1 MDEKLRTPPINPLLL
16 RIQTSI
22 ASLRL
27 TTYTNYNLLPI
38 NPTQSNFR
46 HRPTRVI
53 VRIHLK
59 RSIDPFEETP
69 AITGHSQPQS
79 PPPPRPPPLFSTFT
93 DNYPKQLAILIVP
106 SSNESIDTYS
116 KTIVDTWGTM
126 AMNDKS
132 LSVDLWFASPNDT
145 LRKFGWPNI
154 PGFED
159 KTNLDDKKSKGKD
172 KNGSEET
179 EDDSENSK
187 TSKKLPGQENLK
199 EMMKELVE
207 QTMVFEEP
215 AELSPE
221 QKSFRTVT
229 KALHFLYAYHLDH
242 YNYFLKITDKTFVR
256 LPRLLELLSKTK
268 RKPQLIGRPD
278 IDYSTKVKFC
288 WRGPGY
294 LLSKDL
300 LAIIG
305 PHLPFCLEDKTIT
318 EDIAMER
325 CLYNNAPNF
334 IGCEDFTNGTGHEF
348 LYLRPDDEVNWA
360 NIVHP
365 ERKFSDGYHGGW
377 TFADSVIV
385 GGVTNVEILKDL
397 ESWYGPGG
405 KYEKIIERRKMLFRK
420 KLMREMNNNNS
431 PQNKFSNRIYI

>member
-1 MDEKLRTPPINPLLL
+1 MDEKLKAPTNNPLLL

-27 TTYTNYNLLPI
+27 TTYANYNLLPI

-46 HRPTRVI
+46 HRPSRSLFFHFIKRKWGYLSFGLLIFIIVI
-53 VRIHLK
+53 VRIQLK

-79 PPPPRPPPLFSTFT
+79 LPPPRPRPVFSTFT

-106 SSNESIDTYS
+106 SSNDSIDTYS
-116 KTIVDTWGTM
+116 KTIVDTWG
-126 AMNDKS
+126 AVARNDKS
-132 LSVDLWFASPNDT
+132 LSVDLWFASPDDT
-145 LRKFGWPNI
+145 LRKFGWPNV

-159 KTNLDDKKSKGKD
+159 KTKLEDKKSKGKGKD
-172 KNGSEET
+172 NSDESEDNS
-179 EDDSENSK
+179 EDSK
-187 TSKKLPGQENLK
+187 TSKKTPEKNKLK
-199 EMMKELVE
+199 EMMRELVE
-207 QTMVFEEP
+207 QTMVFQEP

-256 LPRLLELLSKTK
+256 LPRLLELLSKTT
-268 RKPQLIGRPD
+268 RKPRLIGRPD
-278 IDYSTKVKFC
+278 NDYETNVKFC
-288 WRGPGY
+288 WGGSGY
-294 LLSKDL
+294 ILSKDL

-325 CLYNNAPNF
+325 CLFNNVPTF

-348 LYLRPDDEVNWA
+348 LYLRSDDETNWS

-365 ERKFSDGYHGGW
+365 ERQFSDGYLGGW
-377 TFADSVIV
+377 TFADSIIV
-385 GGVTNVEILKDL
+385 GGITDVNILKDL
-397 ESWYGPGG
+397 QSWYGPG
-405 KYEKIIERRKMLFRK
+405 
-420 KLMREMNNNNS
+420 
-431 PQNKFSNRIYI
+431 